1 MLGWRSIGKSR
12 LMSLRTLKRKFGQP
26 AKSGTFGFS
35 GSYADPIRNIDWIL
49 VFVVVAQSIIGLFN
63 VFSTTHLRL
72 LDQSFDPF
80 VYTQRQAGFVVLA
93 AAAMAVVMAVG
104 HEWFRT
110 QVGVLYG
117 GLMLL
122 LILVLVSGAVRGG
135 ARLSFNVPIISFSLQ
150 PAEFV
155 KPIILI
161 LIASYFSEASDTKI
175 DWHHFVMSLYIVGAP
190 VALIL
195 LQPDLGSATVIV
207 AGVVGI
213 LLVAGA
219 RRRYLLMITGLSIAT
234 MGTVMV
240 NGFIG
245 TYQLRRLVSWLH
257 QDSRDKALE
266 SVVLQVRF
274 AKRAVSTGGFFG
286 KGYLQGPLTNG
297 KYIPVQFTDFPFSAI
312 AEQFGMLGGGI
323 VIALFA
329 VMLWRVWRIA
339 QMARDRFGLYMT
351 CGIFT
356 LMTFTIFQNI
366 GMTLGLTPVSGLPLP
381 FISYGGSHMLAM
393 GIMVGLVQSVHMRR
407 LE

>member
-1 MLGWRSIGKSR
+1 
-12 LMSLRTLKRKFGQP
+12 MSLQTLKRRFGQP
-26 AKSGTFGFS
+26 TNSGTFGFS

-49 VFVVVAQSIIGLFN
+49 IFVVAAQSIIGLFN

-72 LDQSFDPF
+72 IDQEFDPYI
-80 VYTQRQAGFVVLA
+80 YTQRQAGFIIA
-93 AAAMAVVMAVG
+93 AAAAAAIVMALG

-122 LILVLVSGAVRGG
+122 LVLVLVYGAVRGG
-135 ARLSFNVPIISFSLQ
+135 ARLSFNVPIVSFSIQ

-245 TYQLRRLVSWLH
+245 TYQLRRFVSWLH

-286 KGYLQGPLTNG
+286 KGYLDGPLTNG

-312 AEQFGMLGGGI
+312 AEQFGMLGGGV

-356 LMTFTIFQNI
+356 LMTFQIFQNI

>member
-1 MLGWRSIGKSR
+1 
-12 LMSLRTLKRKFGQP
+12 MSLQTLKRKFGQP
-26 AKSGTFGFS
+26 TKSGTFGFS

-49 VFVVVAQSIIGLFN
+49 IAVVALQSIIGLFT

-72 LDQSFDPF
+72 LDQEFDPYI
-80 VYTQRQAGFVVLA
+80 YTHRQAGFIIA
-93 AAAMAVVMAVG
+93 AAAAAAIVMALG

-122 LILVLVSGAVRGG
+122 LVLVLVYGAVRGG
-135 ARLSFNVPIISFSLQ
+135 ARLSFNVPIVSFSLQ

-190 VALIL
+190 VGLIL

-245 TYQLRRLVSWLH
+245 TYQLRRLVSWLN

-286 KGYLQGPLTNG
+286 KGYLDGPLTNG

-312 AEQFGMLGGGI
+312 AEQFGMLGGGV

-339 QMARDRFGLYMT
+339 QMARDRFSFYMT

>member
-1 MLGWRSIGKSR
+1 
-12 LMSLRTLKRKFGQP
+12 MSMQTLRRRFGQP
-26 AKSGTFGFS
+26 TSSGTFGFS

-49 VFVVVAQSIIGLFN
+49 IAVVVLQSVIGLFN

-72 LDQSFDPF
+72 LDQEFDPYF
-80 VYTQRQAGFVVLA
+80 YTQRQAGYIIA
-93 AAAMAVVMAVG
+93 AASVAAIVMAIG
-104 HEWFRT
+104 HEWFRS
-110 QVGVLYG
+110 QIGVLYG

-122 LILVLVSGAVRGG
+122 LVLVLVYGAVRGG
-135 ARLSFNVPIISFSLQ
+135 ARLSFNVPIVSFSLQ
-150 PAEFV
+150 PAEFM
-155 KPIILI
+155 KPIILV
-161 LIASYFSEASDTKI
+161 LVASYFSEASDTKI

-207 AGVVGI
+207 AGVVGV

-219 RRRYLLMITGLSIAT
+219 RRRYLLMITGLSIVT

-245 TYQLRRLVSWLH
+245 TYQLRRFVSWLH

-312 AEQFGMLGGGI
+312 AEQFGMLGGGV
-323 VIALFA
+323 VIALFD

-339 QMARDRFGLYMT
+339 QMARDRFGLYIT
-351 CGIFT
+351 SGIFT
-356 LMTFTIFQNI
+356 LMTFQVFQNI
-366 GMTLGLTPVSGLPLP
+366 GMTMGLTPVSGLPLP
-381 FISYGGSHMLAM
+381 FISYGGSHMMSM
-393 GIMVGLVQSVHMRR
+393 GVMVGLVQSVHMRR

>member
-1 MLGWRSIGKSR
+1 
-12 LMSLRTLKRKFGQP
+12 MSMQALKRRFGQP
-26 AKSGTFGFS
+26 TKSGTFGFS

-49 VFVVVAQSIIGLFN
+49 IATVALQSIIGLFN

-72 LDQSFDPF
+72 LDQEFDPF
-80 VYTQRQAGFVVLA
+80 FYTQRQAGYIIA
-93 AAAMAVVMAVG
+93 AAAVAAIVMALG

-122 LILVLVSGAVRGG
+122 LVLVLVYGAVRGG
-135 ARLSFNVPIISFSLQ
+135 ARLSFNVPFVPFSLQ
-150 PAEFV
+150 PAEIV
-155 KPIILI
+155 KPVILI
-161 LIASYFSEASDTKI
+161 LIASYFSEASDSKI

-195 LQPDLGSATVIV
+195 LQPDLGSATVVV

-245 TYQLRRLVSWLH
+245 TYQLRRLVSWLN

-286 KGYLQGPLTNG
+286 KGYLDGPLTNG

-312 AEQFGMLGGGI
+312 AEQFGMLGGGV

-339 QMARDRFGLYMT
+339 QMARDRFSFYLT
-351 CGIFT
+351 CGVFT

-381 FISYGGSHMLAM
+381 FVSYGGSHTVAM

>member
-1 MLGWRSIGKSR
+1 
-12 LMSLRTLKRKFGQP
+12 MSLQTLKRKLRQQN
-26 AKSGTFGFS
+26 SRNTFGLS

-49 VFVVVAQSIIGLFN
+49 IFVVAAQSIIGLFT

-93 AAAMAVVMAVG
+93 AAAMAIVMAVG

-122 LILVLVSGAVRGG
+122 LVLVLVYGAVRGG
-135 ARLSFNVPIISFSLQ
+135 ARLSFNVPIVSFSLQ

-245 TYQLRRLVSWLH
+245 TYQLRRFSSWLN

-286 KGYLQGPLTNG
+286 KGYLDGPLTNG
-297 KYIPVQFTDFPFSAI
+297 KFIPVQFTDFPFSAI
-312 AEQFGMLGGGI
+312 SEQFGMLGGGV

>member
-1 MLGWRSIGKSR
+1 
-12 LMSLRTLKRKFGQP
+12 MSMQALKRRFGQP
-26 AKSGTFGFS
+26 TKSGTFGFS

-49 VFVVVAQSIIGLFN
+49 IAVVALQSIIGLFT

-72 LDQSFDPF
+72 FNRDFDPYF
-80 VYTQRQAGFVVLA
+80 YTQRQAGYIIA
-93 AAAMAVVMAVG
+93 AAAVAAIVMALG

-122 LILVLVSGAVRGG
+122 LVLVLVYGAVRGG
-135 ARLSFNVPIISFSLQ
+135 ARLSFNVPFVPFSLQ
-150 PAEFV
+150 PAEIV
-155 KPIILI
+155 KPVILI
-161 LIASYFSEASDTKI
+161 LIASYFSEASDSKI

-195 LQPDLGSATVIV
+195 LQPDLGSATVVV

-234 MGTVMV
+234 MGTVLV

-245 TYQLRRLVSWLH
+245 TYQLGRFTSYVQQINSIKSWL
-257 QDSRDKALE
+257 QLDSSTA
-266 SVVLQVRF
+266 VALQVRF

-286 KGYLQGPLTNG
+286 KGYLDGPLTNG
-297 KYIPVQFTDFPFSAI
+297 EYIPVQFTDFPFSAI
-312 AEQFGMLGGGI
+312 AEQFGMLGGGV

-339 QMARDRFGLYMT
+339 QMARDRFSFYLT
-351 CGIFT
+351 CGVFT

-381 FISYGGSHMLAM
+381 FVSYGGSHTVAM

>member
-1 MLGWRSIGKSR
+1 
-12 LMSLRTLKRKFGQP
+12 MSLQTLKRKFGQP

-93 AAAMAVVMAVG
+93 AAATAIVMAVG

-117 GLMLL
+117 GLILL

-339 QMARDRFGLYMT
+339 QMARDRFGLYLT

>member
-1 MLGWRSIGKSR
+1 
-12 LMSLRTLKRKFGQP
+12 MSLQTLKRRFGQP
-26 AKSGTFGFS
+26 TNSGAFGFS

-49 VFVVVAQSIIGLFN
+49 IFVVAAQSIIGLFT

-72 LDQSFDPF
+72 LDQEFDPF

-93 AAAMAVVMAVG
+93 AAAMAIVMALG

-122 LILVLVSGAVRGG
+122 LVLVLVYGAVRGG
-135 ARLSFNVPIISFSLQ
+135 ARLSFSVPIVSFSLQ

-245 TYQLRRLVSWLH
+245 TYQLRRFVSWLN
-257 QDSRDKALE
+257 QDSRDKTLE

-286 KGYLQGPLTNG
+286 KGYLDGPLTNG

-312 AEQFGMLGGGI
+312 AEQFGMLGGGV

-356 LMTFTIFQNI
+356 LMTFQIFQNI

-381 FISYGGSHMLAM
+381 FVSYGGSHMLAM

>member
-1 MLGWRSIGKSR
+1 
-12 LMSLRTLKRKFGQP
+12 MSLQTLKRKFGQP
-26 AKSGTFGFS
+26 TKSGTFGFS

-49 VFVVVAQSIIGLFN
+49 IAVVALQSIIGLFN

-72 LDQSFDPF
+72 LDQEFDPYF
-80 VYTQRQAGFVVLA
+80 YTQRQAGYIIA
-93 AAAMAVVMAVG
+93 AAAVAAIVMALG

-122 LILVLVSGAVRGG
+122 LVLVLVYGAVRGG
-135 ARLSFNVPIISFSLQ
+135 ARLSFNVPIVSFSLQ

-190 VALIL
+190 VGLIL

-245 TYQLRRLVSWLH
+245 TYQLRRLVSWLN

-286 KGYLQGPLTNG
+286 KGYLDGPLTNG

-312 AEQFGMLGGGI
+312 AEQFGMLGGGV

-339 QMARDRFGLYMT
+339 QMARDRFSFYMT

>member
-1 MLGWRSIGKSR
+1 
-12 LMSLRTLKRKFGQP
+12 MSLQTLKRRFGQP
-26 AKSGTFGFS
+26 TKSSTFGFS

-49 VFVVVAQSIIGLFN
+49 IAVVALQSIIGLFN

-72 LDQSFDPF
+72 LDQEFDPYF
-80 VYTQRQAGFVVLA
+80 YTQRQAGYIIA
-93 AAAMAVVMAVG
+93 AAAVAAIVMALG

-122 LILVLVSGAVRGG
+122 LVLVLVYGAVRGG
-135 ARLSFNVPIISFSLQ
+135 ARLSFNVPIVSFSLQ

-175 DWHHFVMSLYIVGAP
+175 DWHHFVMALYIVGAP

-245 TYQLRRLVSWLH
+245 TYQLRRFVSWLN

-286 KGYLQGPLTNG
+286 KGYLDGPLTNG

-312 AEQFGMLGGGI
+312 AEQFGMLGGGL

-356 LMTFTIFQNI
+356 LMTFQIFQNI

-381 FISYGGSHMLAM
+381 FISYGGSHMM
-393 GIMVGLVQSVHMRR
+393 STGIMVGLVQSVHMRR

>member
-1 MLGWRSIGKSR
+1 
-12 LMSLRTLKRKFGQP
+12 MSLQTLKRKFGQP

-93 AAAMAVVMAVG
+93 AAAMAIVMAVG

-234 MGTVMV
+234 MGTVLV

-245 TYQLRRLVSWLH
+245 KYQLRRLVSWLH

-286 KGYLQGPLTNG
+286 KGYLRGPLTNG

-323 VIALFA
+323 VIALFT

>member
-1 MLGWRSIGKSR
+1 
-12 LMSLRTLKRKFGQP
+12 MSLQTLKRRFGQP
-26 AKSGTFGFS
+26 TNSGAFGFS

-49 VFVVVAQSIIGLFN
+49 IFVVAAQSIIGLFT

-72 LDQSFDPF
+72 LDQEFDPF

-93 AAAMAVVMAVG
+93 AAAMAIVMALG

-122 LILVLVSGAVRGG
+122 LVLVLVYGAVRGG
-135 ARLSFNVPIISFSLQ
+135 ARLSFSVPIVSFSLQ

-245 TYQLRRLVSWLH
+245 TYQLRRFVSWLN

-286 KGYLQGPLTNG
+286 KGYLDGPLTNG

-312 AEQFGMLGGGI
+312 AEQFGMLGGGV

-356 LMTFTIFQNI
+356 LMTFQIFQNI

-381 FISYGGSHMLAM
+381 FVSYGGSHMLAM

>member
-1 MLGWRSIGKSR
+1 MSIQT
-12 LMSLRTLKRKFGQP
+12 LRRRFGQP
-26 AKSGTFGFS
+26 TSSGTFGFS

-49 VFVVVAQSIIGLFN
+49 IAVVVLQSVIGLFN

-72 LDQSFDPF
+72 LDQEFDPYF
-80 VYTQRQAGFVVLA
+80 YTQRQAGYIIA
-93 AAAMAVVMAVG
+93 AASVAAIVMAIG
-104 HEWFRT
+104 HEWFRS
-110 QVGVLYG
+110 QIGLLYG

-122 LILVLVSGAVRGG
+122 LVLVLVYGAVRGG
-135 ARLSFNVPIISFSLQ
+135 ARLSFNVPIVSFSLQ
-150 PAEFV
+150 PAEFM
-155 KPIILI
+155 KPIILV
-161 LIASYFSEASDTKI
+161 LVASYFSEASDTKI

-207 AGVVGI
+207 AGVVGV

-219 RRRYLLMITGLSIAT
+219 RRRYLLMITGLSIVT

-245 TYQLRRLVSWLH
+245 TYQLRRFVSWLH

-312 AEQFGMLGGGI
+312 AEQFGMLGGGV

-339 QMARDRFGLYMT
+339 QMARDRFGLYIT
-351 CGIFT
+351 SGIFT
-356 LMTFTIFQNI
+356 LMTFQVFKNI
-366 GMTLGLTPVSGLPLP
+366 GMTMGLTPVSGLPLP
-381 FISYGGSHMLAM
+381 FISYGGSHMMSM
-393 GIMVGLVQSVHMRR
+393 GVMVGLVQSVHMRR
-407 LE
+407 LN

>member
-1 MLGWRSIGKSR
+1 
-12 LMSLRTLKRKFGQP
+12 MSLQTLKRKFGQP
-26 AKSGTFGFS
+26 TKSGAFGFS

-49 VFVVVAQSIIGLFN
+49 IAVVALQSIIGLFT

-72 LDQSFDPF
+72 FNRDFDPYF
-80 VYTQRQAGFVVLA
+80 YTQRQAGYIIA
-93 AAAMAVVMAVG
+93 AAAVAAIVMALG

-122 LILVLVSGAVRGG
+122 LVLVLVYGAVRGG
-135 ARLSFNVPIISFSLQ
+135 ARLSFNVPFVPFSLQ
-150 PAEFV
+150 PAEIV
-155 KPIILI
+155 KPVILI
-161 LIASYFSEASDTKI
+161 LIASYFSEASDSKI

-195 LQPDLGSATVIV
+195 LQPDLGSATVVV

-234 MGTVMV
+234 MGTVLV

-245 TYQLRRLVSWLH
+245 TYQLGRFTSYVQQIDHIKSWL
-257 QDSRDKALE
+257 QLDSSTA
-266 SVVLQVRF
+266 VALQVRF

-286 KGYLQGPLTNG
+286 KGYLDGPLTNG
-297 KYIPVQFTDFPFSAI
+297 EYIPVQFTDFPFSAI
-312 AEQFGMLGGGI
+312 AEQFGMLGGGV

-339 QMARDRFGLYMT
+339 QMARDRFSFYLT
-351 CGIFT
+351 CGVFT

-381 FISYGGSHMLAM
+381 FVSYGGSHTVAM

>member
-1 MLGWRSIGKSR
+1 
-12 LMSLRTLKRKFGQP
+12 MSLQTLKRRLGQP
-26 AKSGTFGFS
+26 TKSGTFGFS

-49 VFVVVAQSIIGLFN
+49 IAVVALQSIIGLFT

-72 LDQSFDPF
+72 LDQEFDPYF
-80 VYTQRQAGFVVLA
+80 YTQRQAGYIIA
-93 AAAMAVVMAVG
+93 AAAAAAIVMALG

-122 LILVLVSGAVRGG
+122 LVLVLVYGAVRGG
-135 ARLSFNVPIISFSLQ
+135 ARLSFNVPIVSFSIQ

-155 KPIILI
+155 KPVILI

-195 LQPDLGSATVIV
+195 LQPDLGSATVVV

-234 MGTVMV
+234 MGTVLV

-245 TYQLRRLVSWLH
+245 TYQLSRFVSWLN

-286 KGYLQGPLTNG
+286 KGYLDGPLTNG

-312 AEQFGMLGGGI
+312 GEQFGMLGGGV

-356 LMTFTIFQNI
+356 LMTFQIFQNI
-366 GMTLGLTPVSGLPLP
+366 GMTLGMTPVSGLPLP

-393 GIMVGLVQSVHMRR
+393 GVMVGLVQSVHMRR

>member
-1 MLGWRSIGKSR
+1 
-12 LMSLRTLKRKFGQP
+12 MSLQTLKRRFGQP
-26 AKSGTFGFS
+26 TKSGTFGFS

-49 VFVVVAQSIIGLFN
+49 IAVVALQSIIGLFN

-72 LDQSFDPF
+72 LDQEFDPYF
-80 VYTQRQAGFVVLA
+80 YTQRQAGYIIA
-93 AAAMAVVMAVG
+93 AAAVAAIVMALG

-122 LILVLVSGAVRGG
+122 LVLVLVYGAVRGG
-135 ARLSFNVPIISFSLQ
+135 ARLSFNVPIVSFSLQ

-245 TYQLRRLVSWLH
+245 TYQLRRFVSWLN

-286 KGYLQGPLTNG
+286 KGYLDGPLTNG

-312 AEQFGMLGGGI
+312 AEQFGMLGGGL

-356 LMTFTIFQNI
+356 LMTFQIFQNI

-381 FISYGGSHMLAM
+381 FISYGGSHMM
-393 GIMVGLVQSVHMRR
+393 STGIMVGLVQSVHMRR

>member
-1 MLGWRSIGKSR
+1 
-12 LMSLRTLKRKFGQP
+12 MSLQTLKRRFGQP
-26 AKSGTFGFS
+26 TKSGTFGFS

-49 VFVVVAQSIIGLFN
+49 IAVVALQSIIGLFN

-72 LDQSFDPF
+72 LDQEFDPYF
-80 VYTQRQAGFVVLA
+80 YTQRQAGYIIA
-93 AAAMAVVMAVG
+93 AAAAAAIVMAIG

-122 LILVLVSGAVRGG
+122 LVLVLVYGAVRGG
-135 ARLSFNVPIISFSLQ
+135 ARLSFSVPIVSFSLQ

-161 LIASYFSEASDTKI
+161 LVASYFSEASDTKI

-245 TYQLRRLVSWLH
+245 TYQLRRFVSWLN

-286 KGYLQGPLTNG
+286 KGYLDGPLTNG

-312 AEQFGMLGGGI
+312 AEQFGMLGGGV

-356 LMTFTIFQNI
+356 LMTFQIFQNI

-381 FISYGGSHMLAM
+381 FVSYGGSHMLAM

>member
-1 MLGWRSIGKSR
+1 
-12 LMSLRTLKRKFGQP
+12 MSMQALKRRFGQP
-26 AKSGTFGFS
+26 TKSGTFGFS

-49 VFVVVAQSIIGLFN
+49 IAVVALQSIIGLFT

-72 LDQSFDPF
+72 FNRDFDPYF
-80 VYTQRQAGFVVLA
+80 YTQRQAGYIIA
-93 AAAMAVVMAVG
+93 AAAVAAIVMALG

-122 LILVLVSGAVRGG
+122 LVLVLVYGAVRGG
-135 ARLSFNVPIISFSLQ
+135 ARLSFNVPFVPFSLQ
-150 PAEFV
+150 PAEIV
-155 KPIILI
+155 KPVILI
-161 LIASYFSEASDTKI
+161 LIASYFSEASDSKI

-195 LQPDLGSATVIV
+195 LQPDLGSATVVV

-245 TYQLRRLVSWLH
+245 TYQLRRLVSWLN

-286 KGYLQGPLTNG
+286 KGYLDGPLTNG

-312 AEQFGMLGGGI
+312 AEQFGMLGGGV

-339 QMARDRFGLYMT
+339 QMARDRFSFYLT
-351 CGIFT
+351 CGVFT

-381 FISYGGSHMLAM
+381 FVSYGGSHTVAM

>member
-1 MLGWRSIGKSR
+1 
-12 LMSLRTLKRKFGQP
+12 MSLQTLKRRLGQP
-26 AKSGTFGFS
+26 TSSGTFGFS

-49 VFVVVAQSIIGLFN
+49 IAVVVLQSIIGLFN

-72 LDQSFDPF
+72 LDQEFDPYF
-80 VYTQRQAGFVVLA
+80 YTQRQAGYVIA
-93 AAAMAVVMAVG
+93 AAAVAAIVMALG

-122 LILVLVSGAVRGG
+122 LVLVLVYGAVRGG
-135 ARLSFNVPIISFSLQ
+135 ARLSFNVPIVSFSLQ
-150 PAEFV
+150 PAEFM

-161 LIASYFSEASDTKI
+161 LVASYFSEASDTKI

-190 VALIL
+190 IGLIL

-219 RRRYLLMITGLSIAT
+219 RRRYLLMITGLSIVT

-245 TYQLRRLVSWLH
+245 TYQLRRFVSWLH

-312 AEQFGMLGGGI
+312 AEQFGMLGGGV
-323 VIALFA
+323 VIGLFA

-339 QMARDRFGLYMT
+339 QMSRDRFGLYMT

-356 LMTFTIFQNI
+356 LMTFQVFQNI

-381 FISYGGSHMLAM
+381 FISYGGSHMMSM

>member
-1 MLGWRSIGKSR
+1 
-12 LMSLRTLKRKFGQP
+12 MSLQTLKRRLGQP
-26 AKSGTFGFS
+26 TKSGTFGFS

-49 VFVVVAQSIIGLFN
+49 IAVVALQSIIGLFN

-72 LDQSFDPF
+72 LDQEFDPYF
-80 VYTQRQAGFVVLA
+80 YTQRQAGYIIA
-93 AAAMAVVMAVG
+93 AAAVAAIVMALG

-122 LILVLVSGAVRGG
+122 LVLVLVYGAVRGG
-135 ARLSFNVPIISFSLQ
+135 ARLSFNVPIVSFSIQ

-155 KPIILI
+155 KPVILI

-245 TYQLRRLVSWLH
+245 TYQLRRLVSWLN

-286 KGYLQGPLTNG
+286 KGYLDGPLTNG

-312 AEQFGMLGGGI
+312 GEQFGMLGGGV

-356 LMTFTIFQNI
+356 LMTFQIFQNI

-381 FISYGGSHMLAM
+381 FVSYGGSHMLAM

>member
-1 MLGWRSIGKSR
+1 
-12 LMSLRTLKRKFGQP
+12 MSLQTLKRKFSQP
-26 AKSGTFGFS
+26 TNSGAFGFS

-49 VFVVVAQSIIGLFN
+49 IFVVAAQSIIGLFT

-72 LDQSFDPF
+72 LDQEFDPYF
-80 VYTQRQAGFVVLA
+80 YTQRQAGYIIA
-93 AAAMAVVMAVG
+93 AAAAAAIVMALG

-117 GLMLL
+117 GSMLL
-122 LILVLVSGAVRGG
+122 LVLVLVYGAVRGG
-135 ARLSFNVPIISFSLQ
+135 ARLSFSVPIVSFSLQ

-155 KPIILI
+155 KPIVLI

-245 TYQLRRLVSWLH
+245 TYQLRRFVSWLN

-286 KGYLQGPLTNG
+286 KGYLDGPLTNG

-312 AEQFGMLGGGI
+312 AEQFGMLGGGA

-356 LMTFTIFQNI
+356 LMTFQIFQNI

>member
-1 MLGWRSIGKSR
+1 
-12 LMSLRTLKRKFGQP
+12 MSLQTLKRRFSQP
-26 AKSGTFGFS
+26 SGSGTFGFS

-49 VFVVVAQSIIGLFN
+49 IAVVALQSIIGLFN

-72 LDQSFDPF
+72 LDQEFDPYF
-80 VYTQRQAGFVVLA
+80 YTQRQVGYVIA
-93 AAAMAVVMAVG
+93 AAAVAAIVMALG

-122 LILVLVSGAVRGG
+122 LVLVLVYGAVRGG
-135 ARLSFNVPIISFSLQ
+135 ARLSFNVPIVSFSLQ

-161 LIASYFSEASDTKI
+161 LIASYFSEAVDSKI

-219 RRRYLLMITGLSIAT
+219 RRRYLLMITGLSIVT

-245 TYQLRRLVSWLH
+245 TYQLRRFVSWLN

-312 AEQFGMLGGGI
+312 AEQFGMLGGGV
-323 VIALFA
+323 VIGLFA

-356 LMTFTIFQNI
+356 LMTFQVFQNI

-381 FISYGGSHMLAM
+381 FISYGGSHTLSM

>member
-1 MLGWRSIGKSR
+1 
-12 LMSLRTLKRKFGQP
+12 MSLQTLKRRLGQP
-26 AKSGTFGFS
+26 TSSGGYGFT

-49 VFVVVAQSIIGLFN
+49 IAVVVAQSIIGLFN
-63 VFSTTHLRL
+63 VFATTHLRL
-72 LDQSFDPF
+72 LDQDFDPY

-93 AAAMAVVMAVG
+93 AATAAIVMSVG

-117 GLMLL
+117 ALMLL
-122 LILVLVSGAVRGG
+122 LVLVLVYGAVRGG

-155 KPIILI
+155 KPVVLI
-161 LIASYFSEASDTKI
+161 LIASYFSEASDSTI

-190 VALIL
+190 IALIL

-219 RRRYLLMITGLSIAT
+219 RRRYLLMITGLSIVT

-245 TYQLRRLVSWLH
+245 KYQLRRFVSWLH

-312 AEQFGMLGGGI
+312 AEQFGMIGGGV
-323 VIALFA
+323 VIGLFA

-356 LMTFTIFQNI
+356 LMTFQIFQNI

-381 FISYGGSHMLAM
+381 FISYGGSHMMSM

>member
-1 MLGWRSIGKSR
+1 
-12 LMSLRTLKRKFGQP
+12 MSLQTLKRKFGQP

-93 AAAMAVVMAVG
+93 AAASAIVMAVG

-117 GLMLL
+117 GLILL

>member
-1 MLGWRSIGKSR
+1 MQA
-12 LMSLRTLKRKFGQP
+12 LKRRFGQP
-26 AKSGTFGFS
+26 TKSGTFGFS

-49 VFVVVAQSIIGLFN
+49 IAVVALQSIIGLFT

-72 LDQSFDPF
+72 FNRDFDPYF
-80 VYTQRQAGFVVLA
+80 YTQRQAGYIIA
-93 AAAMAVVMAVG
+93 AAAVAAIVMALG

-122 LILVLVSGAVRGG
+122 LVLVLVYGAVRGG
-135 ARLSFNVPIISFSLQ
+135 ARLSFNVPFVPFSLQ
-150 PAEFV
+150 PAEIV
-155 KPIILI
+155 KPVILI
-161 LIASYFSEASDTKI
+161 LIASYFSEASDSKI

-195 LQPDLGSATVIV
+195 LQPDLGSATVVV

-245 TYQLRRLVSWLH
+245 TYQLRRLVSWLN

-286 KGYLQGPLTNG
+286 KGYLDGPLTNG

-312 AEQFGMLGGGI
+312 AEQFGMLGGGV

-339 QMARDRFGLYMT
+339 QMARDRFSFYLT
-351 CGIFT
+351 CGVFT

-381 FISYGGSHMLAM
+381 FVSYGGSHTVAM

>member
-1 MLGWRSIGKSR
+1 
-12 LMSLRTLKRKFGQP
+12 MSLQTLKRRFGQP
-26 AKSGTFGFS
+26 TNSGAFGFS

-49 VFVVVAQSIIGLFN
+49 ISVVAAQSIIGLFT

-72 LDQSFDPF
+72 LSRDFDPYF
-80 VYTQRQAGFVVLA
+80 YTQRQAGYIIA
-93 AAAMAVVMAVG
+93 AAAVAAIVMALG

-122 LILVLVSGAVRGG
+122 LVLVLVYGAVRGG
-135 ARLSFNVPIISFSLQ
+135 ARLSFNLVFVPFSLQ
-150 PAEFV
+150 PAEIV

-161 LIASYFSEASDTKI
+161 LIASYFSETSDSKI

-195 LQPDLGSATVIV
+195 MQPDLGSATVIV

-219 RRRYLLMITGLSIAT
+219 HRRYLLMITGLSIAT

-240 NGFIG
+240 NGLIG
-245 TYQLRRLVSWLH
+245 KYQLGRLVSWTFQIHWFSQLSWFR
-257 QDSRDKALE
+257 QDSGVQA
-266 SVVLQVRF
+266 VALQVRF

-286 KGYLQGPLTNG
+286 KGYLDGPLTNG
-297 KYIPVQFTDFPFSAI
+297 EYIPVQFTDFPFSAI
-312 AEQFGMLGGGI
+312 AEQFGMLGGGV

-351 CGIFT
+351 CGIFA
-356 LMTFTIFQNI
+356 LMTFQIFQNI
-366 GMTLGLTPVSGLPLP
+366 GMTLGLSPVSGLPLP

>member
-1 MLGWRSIGKSR
+1 
-12 LMSLRTLKRKFGQP
+12 MSLQTLKRRFGQP
-26 AKSGTFGFS
+26 TKSGTFGFS

-49 VFVVVAQSIIGLFN
+49 IAVVALQSIIGLFT

-72 LDQSFDPF
+72 FNRDFDPYF
-80 VYTQRQAGFVVLA
+80 YTQRQAGYIIA
-93 AAAMAVVMAVG
+93 AAAVAAIVMALG

-122 LILVLVSGAVRGG
+122 LVLVLVYGAVRGG
-135 ARLSFNVPIISFSLQ
+135 ARLSFNVPFVPFSLQ
-150 PAEFV
+150 PAEIV
-155 KPIILI
+155 KPVILI
-161 LIASYFSEASDTKI
+161 LIASYFSEASDSKI

-195 LQPDLGSATVIV
+195 LQPDLGSATVVV

-245 TYQLRRLVSWLH
+245 TYQLRRLVSWLN

-286 KGYLQGPLTNG
+286 KGYLDGPLTNG

-312 AEQFGMLGGGI
+312 AEQFGMLGGGV

-339 QMARDRFGLYMT
+339 QMARDRFSFYLT
-351 CGIFT
+351 CGVFT

-381 FISYGGSHMLAM
+381 FVSYGGSHTVAM

>member
-1 MLGWRSIGKSR
+1 
-12 LMSLRTLKRKFGQP
+12 MSLQALKRRIGQP
-26 AKSGTFGFS
+26 TNSGTFGFS

-49 VFVVVAQSIIGLFN
+49 IAVVALQSIIGLFN

-72 LDQSFDPF
+72 IDQEFDPYI
-80 VYTQRQAGFVVLA
+80 YTQRQAGFIIA
-93 AAAMAVVMAVG
+93 AAAAAAIVMTLG

-122 LILVLVSGAVRGG
+122 LVLVLVYGAVRGG
-135 ARLSFNVPIISFSLQ
+135 ARLSFSLPFVGFSLQ

-245 TYQLRRLVSWLH
+245 TYQLRRFVSWLN

-286 KGYLQGPLTNG
+286 KGYLDGPLTNG

-312 AEQFGMLGGGI
+312 GEQFGMLGGGV

-356 LMTFTIFQNI
+356 LMTFQIFQNI

-381 FISYGGSHMLAM
+381 FVSYGGSHMLAM

>member
-1 MLGWRSIGKSR
+1 
-12 LMSLRTLKRKFGQP
+12 MSLQTLKRRFSQP
-26 AKSGTFGFS
+26 TSSGTFGFS

-49 VFVVVAQSIIGLFN
+49 ISVVVLQSIIGLFN

-72 LDQSFDPF
+72 LDQEFDPYF
-80 VYTQRQAGFVVLA
+80 YTQRQAGYIIA
-93 AAAMAVVMAVG
+93 AAAAAAIVMALG

-117 GLMLL
+117 GLMLM
-122 LILVLVSGAVRGG
+122 LVLVLVYCAVRGG
-135 ARLSFNVPIISFSLQ
+135 ARLSFDIPVISFSIQ

-161 LIASYFSEASDTKI
+161 LIASYFSEASDTNI
-175 DWHHFVMSLYIVGAP
+175 DWHHFVMSLYMVGAP

-219 RRRYLLMITGLSIAT
+219 RRRYLLMVTGLSIAT

-245 TYQLRRLVSWLH
+245 TYQLRRFVSWLN

-286 KGYLQGPLTNG
+286 KGYLDGPLTNG

-312 AEQFGMLGGGI
+312 AEQFGMLGGGV
-323 VIALFA
+323 VIGLFA

-356 LMTFTIFQNI
+356 LMTFQVFQNI

-381 FISYGGSHMLAM
+381 FVSYGGSHMMSM

>member
-297 KYIPVQFTDFPFSAI
+297 KYIPVQFTDFPFSAV

>member
-1 MLGWRSIGKSR
+1 
-12 LMSLRTLKRKFGQP
+12 MSLQTLKRRFGQP
-26 AKSGTFGFS
+26 TNSGTFGFS

-49 VFVVVAQSIIGLFN
+49 IFVVAAQSIIGLFN

-72 LDQSFDPF
+72 IDQEFDPYI
-80 VYTQRQAGFVVLA
+80 YTQRQAGFIIA
-93 AAAMAVVMAVG
+93 AAAAAAIVMALG

-122 LILVLVSGAVRGG
+122 LVLVLVYGAVRGG
-135 ARLSFNVPIISFSLQ
+135 ARLSFNVPIVSFSIQ

-161 LIASYFSEASDTKI
+161 LIASYFSEASDSKI

-245 TYQLRRLVSWLH
+245 TYQLRRFVSWLH

-286 KGYLQGPLTNG
+286 KGYLDGPLTNG

-339 QMARDRFGLYMT
+339 QMARDRFSFYLT

>member
-1 MLGWRSIGKSR
+1 
-12 LMSLRTLKRKFGQP
+12 MSLQTLKRRLGQP
-26 AKSGTFGFS
+26 TNSGTFGFS

-49 VFVVVAQSIIGLFN
+49 IAVVALQSIIGLFT

-72 LDQSFDPF
+72 FNRGFDPYF
-80 VYTQRQAGFVVLA
+80 YTQRQAGYIIA
-93 AAAMAVVMAVG
+93 AAAVAAIVMTLG

-122 LILVLVSGAVRGG
+122 LVLVLVYGAVRGG
-135 ARLSFNVPIISFSLQ
+135 ARLSFNVPFVGFSLQ
-150 PAEFV
+150 PAEIV

-219 RRRYLLMITGLSIAT
+219 RRRYLLMITGLSIVT
-234 MGTVMV
+234 MITVLV
-240 NGFIG
+240 NGYIG
-245 TYQLRRLVSWLH
+245 TYQLGRFTSYAQQLSLIRLRLDPTV
-257 QDSRDKALE
+257 QA
-266 SVVLQVRF
+266 VALQVRF

-286 KGYLQGPLTNG
+286 KGYLDGPLTNG
-297 KYIPVQFTDFPFSAI
+297 EYIPVQFTDFPFSAI

-339 QMARDRFGLYMT
+339 QMARDRFSFYLT
-351 CGIFT
+351 CGVFT

>member
-1 MLGWRSIGKSR
+1 
-12 LMSLRTLKRKFGQP
+12 MSLQTLKRRFGQP
-26 AKSGTFGFS
+26 TKSGTFGFS

-49 VFVVVAQSIIGLFN
+49 IAVVALQSIIGLFN

-72 LDQSFDPF
+72 LDQEFDPYF
-80 VYTQRQAGFVVLA
+80 YTQRQAGYIIA
-93 AAAMAVVMAVG
+93 AAAVAAIVMALG

-122 LILVLVSGAVRGG
+122 LVLVLVYGAVRGG
-135 ARLSFNVPIISFSLQ
+135 ARLSFNVPIVSFSLQ

-245 TYQLRRLVSWLH
+245 TYQLRRFVSWLN

-286 KGYLQGPLTNG
+286 KGYLDGPLTNG

-312 AEQFGMLGGGI
+312 AEQFGMLGGGV
-323 VIALFA
+323 VIGLFA

-356 LMTFTIFQNI
+356 LMTFQIFQNI

-381 FISYGGSHMLAM
+381 FISYGGSHTLSM

>member
-1 MLGWRSIGKSR
+1 
-12 LMSLRTLKRKFGQP
+12 MSMQALKRRFGQP
-26 AKSGTFGFS
+26 TKSGTFGFS

-49 VFVVVAQSIIGLFN
+49 IATVALQSIIGLFN

-72 LDQSFDPF
+72 LDQEFDPYF
-80 VYTQRQAGFVVLA
+80 YTQRQAGYIIA
-93 AAAMAVVMAVG
+93 AAAAAAIVMALG

-117 GLMLL
+117 GSMLL
-122 LILVLVSGAVRGG
+122 LVLVLVYGAVRGG
-135 ARLSFNVPIISFSLQ
+135 ARLSFSVPIVSFSLQ

-245 TYQLRRLVSWLH
+245 TYQLRRFVSWLN

-286 KGYLQGPLTNG
+286 KGYLDGPLTNG

-312 AEQFGMLGGGI
+312 AEQFGMLGGGV

-356 LMTFTIFQNI
+356 LMTFQIFQNI

-381 FISYGGSHMLAM
+381 FVSYGGSHMLAM

>member
-1 MLGWRSIGKSR
+1 
-12 LMSLRTLKRKFGQP
+12 MSLQTLKRRFSQP
-26 AKSGTFGFS
+26 TSSGTFGFS

-49 VFVVVAQSIIGLFN
+49 ISVVVLQSIIGLFN

-72 LDQSFDPF
+72 LDQEFDPYF
-80 VYTQRQAGFVVLA
+80 YTQRQAGYIIA
-93 AAAMAVVMAVG
+93 AAAAAAIVMALG

-117 GLMLL
+117 GLMLM
-122 LILVLVSGAVRGG
+122 LVLVLVYGAVRGG
-135 ARLSFNVPIISFSLQ
+135 ARLSFDIPVISFSIQ

-161 LIASYFSEASDTKI
+161 LIASYFSEASDTNI
-175 DWHHFVMSLYIVGAP
+175 DWHHFVMSLYMVGAP

-219 RRRYLLMITGLSIAT
+219 RRRYLLMVTGLSIAT

-245 TYQLRRLVSWLH
+245 TYQLRRFVSWLN

-286 KGYLQGPLTNG
+286 KGYLDGPLTNG

-312 AEQFGMLGGGI
+312 AEQFGMLGGGV
-323 VIALFA
+323 VIGLFA

-339 QMARDRFGLYMT
+339 QLARDRFGLYMT

-356 LMTFTIFQNI
+356 LMTFQVFQNI

-381 FISYGGSHMLAM
+381 FVSYGGSHMMSM

>member
-1 MLGWRSIGKSR
+1 
-12 LMSLRTLKRKFGQP
+12 MSLQTLKRRFSQP
-26 AKSGTFGFS
+26 TNSGAFGFS

-49 VFVVVAQSIIGLFN
+49 IAVVALQSIIGLFT

-72 LDQSFDPF
+72 LDQEFDPYF
-80 VYTQRQAGFVVLA
+80 YTQRQAGFIIA
-93 AAAMAVVMAVG
+93 AAAAAAIVMALG

-122 LILVLVSGAVRGG
+122 LVLVLVGGAVRGG
-135 ARLSFNVPIISFSLQ
+135 ARLSFSVPFVGFSLQ

-161 LIASYFSEASDTKI
+161 LLASYFSEASDSKI

-195 LQPDLGSATVIV
+195 LQPDLGSATVVV
-207 AGVVGI
+207 AGVVRI

-234 MGTVMV
+234 MGTVLV

-245 TYQLRRLVSWLH
+245 TYQLGRFTSYVQQIDHIKSWL
-257 QDSRDKALE
+257 QLDSSTA
-266 SVVLQVRF
+266 VALQVRF

-286 KGYLQGPLTNG
+286 KGYLDGPLTNG
-297 KYIPVQFTDFPFSAI
+297 EYIPVQFTDFPFSAI
-312 AEQFGMLGGGI
+312 AEQFGMLGGGV

-356 LMTFTIFQNI
+356 LMTFQIFQNI
-366 GMTLGLTPVSGLPLP
+366 GMTLGLSPVSGLPLP
-381 FISYGGSHMLAM
+381 FISYGGSHTLAM

>member
-1 MLGWRSIGKSR
+1 
-12 LMSLRTLKRKFGQP
+12 MSLQTLKRKFGQP
-26 AKSGTFGFS
+26 TNSGTFGFS

-49 VFVVVAQSIIGLFN
+49 VFVVAVQSIIGLFT

-72 LDQSFDPF
+72 LDQEFDPYF
-80 VYTQRQAGFVVLA
+80 YTQRQAGYIIA
-93 AAAMAVVMAVG
+93 AAAAAAIVMALG

-122 LILVLVSGAVRGG
+122 LVLVLVYGAVRSG
-135 ARLSFNVPIISFSLQ
+135 ARLSFNVPIVSFSIQ

-155 KPIILI
+155 KPVILI

-195 LQPDLGSATVIV
+195 LQPDLGSATVVV

-234 MGTVMV
+234 MGTVLV

-245 TYQLRRLVSWLH
+245 TYQLSRFVSWLN

-286 KGYLQGPLTNG
+286 KGYLDGPLTNG

-312 AEQFGMLGGGI
+312 GEQFGMLGGGV

-356 LMTFTIFQNI
+356 LMTFQIFQNI
-366 GMTLGLTPVSGLPLP
+366 GMTLGMTPVSGLPLP

-393 GIMVGLVQSVHMRR
+393 GVMVGLVQSVHMRR

>member
-1 MLGWRSIGKSR
+1 
-12 LMSLRTLKRKFGQP
+12 MSLQTLKRRFGQP
-26 AKSGTFGFS
+26 TNSGAFGFS

-49 VFVVVAQSIIGLFN
+49 IAVVALQSIIGLFT

-72 LDQSFDPF
+72 FSRDFDPYF
-80 VYTQRQAGFVVLA
+80 YTQRQAGYIIA
-93 AAAMAVVMAVG
+93 AAAVAAIVMALG

-122 LILVLVSGAVRGG
+122 LVLVLVYGAVRGG
-135 ARLSFNVPIISFSLQ
+135 ARLSFNVPFVPFSLQ
-150 PAEFV
+150 PAEIV
-155 KPIILI
+155 KPVILI
-161 LIASYFSEASDTKI
+161 LIASYFSEASDSKI

-195 LQPDLGSATVIV
+195 LQPDLGSATVVV

-234 MGTVMV
+234 MGTVLV

-245 TYQLRRLVSWLH
+245 TYQLGRFPSYVQQIYHIKSWL
-257 QDSRDKALE
+257 QLDSSTA
-266 SVVLQVRF
+266 VALQVRF

-286 KGYLQGPLTNG
+286 KGYLDGPLTNG
-297 KYIPVQFTDFPFSAI
+297 EYIPVQFTDFPFSAI
-312 AEQFGMLGGGI
+312 AEQFGMLGGGV

-339 QMARDRFGLYMT
+339 QMARDRFSFYLT
-351 CGIFT
+351 CGVFT

-381 FISYGGSHMLAM
+381 FVSYGGSHTVAM